1 MTREEA
7 NKVRIG
13 SLVQYTHIGRW
24 ATDIAY
30 GLVTSETVCY
40 NEGNMYADVHWFDRT
55 SHGVHPLLNSNI
67 SLINA

>member
-13 SLVQYTHIGRW
+13 SLVQYTHIGRHE
-24 ATDIAY
+24 TEESL
-30 GLVTSETVCY
+30 GLVTSETSCF
-40 NEGNMYADVHWFDRT
+40 GQNMYADVAWFDGT
-55 SHGVHPLLNSNI
+55 SHGVHPLLNSNL